1 MKTIRIS
8 IYALMLLVG
17 ASCMKAEQEISAPV
31 TDDTSVL
38 SFKALGSQVESK
50 VSLKENGTSVNWI
63 AGDQVAVA
71 DGSGYFYKFAS
82 LENGANVTF
91 RYQSDGAEL
100 CMFNKSADAYLM
112 TYPWAPSL
120 AIDVA
125 EGVVTSSLPAVQN
138 AVKGNFEGTYAVAVA
153 SGSDIEAPFAFKCA
167 VSMLKIEIRED
178 LNCKI
183 AELVVKG
190 NGEEELAGDLKI
202 SSTEGGLVT
211 TLGNRKYREVRLVP
225 ETGTFEAGTYYVA
238 IAPVTV
244 SRGIRVVAVSKD
256 NFDEFQISTSPEP
269 KTFEPGVIYDLG
281 ILDAKRIEFEN
292 GGVGRLPYVFSFF
305 AETGDSNTPKYVSTP
320 KVEGAGAKLPLTD
333 ATTGAVFD
341 AKTTGKTT
349 VYWSNKWYG
358 HDNILGQYFT
368 TKESAGDQHKD
379 SYFMLSVPLRM
390 FLPKTFRVSFGFFV
404 DAAKPEPIKDW
415 KLEYSKDKVT
425 WYEGAAFEFPK
436 ILKYYSA
443 EITSE
448 VDFSPNETLYLR
460 WIPVGNLNW
469 NGGQTTGM
477 ENDTRVHFAS
487 GVVIS
492 DVVSPESDLS
502 GNVYAEDF
510 DHINGGVDYRH
521 AGQENG
527 IEKLGLLGELYGAD
541 INSWTEDQKKGMTGT
556 RVVERPGYVQIGFA
570 TYADDNR
577 NSGGTNQVGSLVT
590 PELTKAFGTVNL
602 SFKAMCYR
610 SPFTGRAKM
619 SAKAQ
624 EDITDIVVFL
634 KGAGSFREASSVT
647 SMTLKDIPTNKF
659 DTRTLTIHNTDA
671 TTRIEFTS
679 NAVAGKFTR
688 WFLDDICI
696 SKRNN

>member
-8 IYALMLLVG
+8 IYVLMLLMG
-17 ASCMKAEQEISAPV
+17 ASCMKVEQEMVSSV
-31 TDDTSVL
+31 TDNTDVL
-38 SFKALGSQVESK
+38 SFRALGSQVESK
-50 VSLKENGTSVNWI
+50 VSLKEGTSVNWL
-63 AGDQVAVA
+63 AGDLVAVA
-71 DGSGYFYKFAS
+71 DGSGDIYKFAS
-82 LENGANVTF
+82 QDNGSSVTF

-100 CMFNKSADAYLM
+100 CLFDKSAKAYLM
-112 TYPWAPSL
+112 TYPWTPSGTL
-120 AIDVA
+120 DVPN
-125 EGVVTSSLPAVQN
+125 GIVTSSLPPVQN
-138 AVKGNFEGTYAVAVA
+138 AVKGNFDGAYAVAVA

-167 VSMLKIEIRED
+167 VSMLKVEIPES
-178 LNCKI
+178 LGGKI
-183 AELVVKG
+183 AELVVRG
-190 NGEEELAGDLKI
+190 NDKEDLVGDLVI
-202 SSTEGGLVT
+202 SCKENGLVT
-211 TLGNRKYREVRLVP
+211 TLGSRKYQEVRFVP
-225 ETGTFEAGTYYVA
+225 ESGVFEAGTYYVA

-244 SRGIRVVAVSKD
+244 SRGIQVVAVSKD
-256 NFDEFQISTSPEP
+256 NFDAATPITTSTTR
-269 KTFEPGVIYDLG
+269 KTFEPGVIYNLG
-281 ILDAKRIEFEN
+281 ALNAEKIEFEK

-305 AETGDSNTPKYVSTP
+305 ATNGGSNTPKYVSSP
-320 KVEGAGAKLPLTD
+320 KIESGGAKLPLTD
-333 ATTGAVFD
+333 AATGAVFD
-341 AKTTGKTT
+341 AKTTGKTI

-368 TKESAGDQHKD
+368 TKESAGAQHKD

-390 FLPKTFRVSFGFFV
+390 VLPKTFRVSFGFFV

-448 VDFSPNETLYLR
+448 IDFLPSETLHLR
-460 WIPVGNLNW
+460 WVPVGNLNW

-492 DVVSPESDLS
+492 DVVSPESEMS

-510 DHINGGVDYRH
+510 DHINAGVDYRH

-556 RVVERPGYVQIGFA
+556 RVVARPGYVQIGFA
-570 TYADDNR
+570 TYSDDNR

-590 PELTKAFGTVNL
+590 PELTKAAGTVNL

-610 SPFTGRAKM
+610 SPFTGREKM

-624 EDITDIVVFL
+624 EDITDIVVNI

-647 SMTLKDIPTNKF
+647 SMTLKDISTSKF
-659 DTRTLTIHNTDA
+659 DTMNLTIHNTDA

-679 NAVAGKFTR
+679 TAVSGKFTR
-688 WFLDDICI
+688 WFIDDICVT
-696 SKRNN
+696 K